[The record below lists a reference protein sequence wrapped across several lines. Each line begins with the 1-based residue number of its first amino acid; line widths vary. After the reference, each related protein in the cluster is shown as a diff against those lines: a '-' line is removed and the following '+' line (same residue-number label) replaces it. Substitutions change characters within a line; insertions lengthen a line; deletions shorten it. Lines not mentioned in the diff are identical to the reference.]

1 MICAYFCTMNPILSN
16 HDPIL
21 SNHDPI
27 LPNHESKV
35 HGEGNDQKI
44 NLGDYLDQFD
54 RHIFEYKST
63 SLTI

>member
-1 MICAYFCTMNPILSN
+1 MN
-16 HDPIL
+16 PIL

-44 NLGDYLDQFD
+44 NPGDNLDQFD
-54 RHIFEYKST
+54 RHIFEYKNT

>member
-1 MICAYFCTMNPILSN
+1 MICADFCTMN
-16 HDPIL
+16 PIL

-44 NLGDYLDQFD
+44 NPGDNLDQFD
-54 RHIFEYKST
+54 RHIFEYKNT